1 MSGACDLVTDL
12 QRDDPSATPA
22 VDPRAPLGLD
32 LVLDVP
38 TPALV
43 RELLREVIDPELGL
57 DIVELGLLRAVD
69 VGDGVARVHF
79 TVTTPA
85 CPLSSYIEDEIRACL
100 WQLPGLSDLEVEC
113 EYEPAWSPADMSD
126 AAKVALGFA

>member
-1 MSGACDLVTDL
+1 MAADEHPRTAIGLELLVD
-12 QRDDPSATPA
+12 
-22 VDPRAPLGLD
+22 G
-32 LVLDVP
+32 P

-69 VGDGVARVHF
+69 LRDGVARVRF

-100 WQLPGLSDLEVEC
+100 WQMPGLQELDIDC
-113 EYEPAWSPADMSD
+113 EYEPAWRPEDMSE
-126 AAKVALGFA
+126 AARIALGFGR

>member
-1 MSGACDLVTDL
+1 MAMRDAGTDL
-12 QRDDPSATPA
+12 LRQDPSPGTPA
-22 VDPRAPLGLD
+22 PGPLGLD
-32 LVLDVP
+32 LVLDTP

-57 DIVELGLLRAVD
+57 DIVELGLLRAVE
-69 VGDGVARVHF
+69 VRDGGATVRF

-100 WQLPGLSDLEVEC
+100 WQLPGLTDLEVEC
-113 EYEPAWSPADMSD
+113 EYEPAWAPEDMSE